1 MAHHFA
7 LELIKLGLELFLA
20 MLCVVDLLLDYLDFV
35 RYVFSSICSLRLEL
49 FTLLGL
55 LDMNLLTHDSIEILV
70 HSFKLLAQ

>member
-35 RYVFSSICSLRLEL
+35 RYIFSSICSL
-49 FTLLGL
+49 
-55 LDMNLLTHDSIEILV
+55 
-70 HSFKLLAQ
+70 KL